1 MTFLVSAEASIMPQ
15 EGSQAA
21 STSVRIWLYRALAF
35 VGIPALL
42 LLGLEGGLRLAGYG
56 RDAHFLVPDAQPGYY
71 RSNPDFVSLF
81 MPGSFDLRPLN
92 SRVALSKPASTVRI
106 VVLGESAAEGVPAPQ
121 FAFAPQLHAQ
131 LHARYPGKV
140 IEVIN
145 TGIVAINSHVVYQV
159 ARDLARFSPDLFVVY
174 MGNNEVVGPYGPGC
188 SYLSAMPPLWA
199 IRLSAFVRS
208 TRTGQLLASWLGR
221 LARTSRSSAEWGG
234 MSMFVESAV
243 SGDDPRL
250 EVVYRNFEANL
261 RDIVSV
267 ADEAGAKTLL
277 CTVVSNLK
285 DCAPLLS
292 RHRAGLSAADLL
304 AWQRAYDRGTLE
316 WRLGEV
322 AAARGDLQEAR
333 RLDPQYANTTFM
345 LGTLELQ
352 AGATEMA
359 RKHLLEAEH
368 WDALRF
374 RPDPRINEIIRRVA
388 GRNPGITFLDA
399 ALLLGSDPASTV
411 APTGREVLFEHVHFN
426 WNGNWQVARMMAAKV
441 AAALFPSEP
450 GRGKWL
456 EADGAAT
463 ALAWSAHEHFPVLA
477 RLATIVVAP
486 PFTNQLTY
494 CEDQA
499 RLNLELAQARTKKA
513 DPEVLRQAKA
523 LVEAAVVA
531 DPENPDLAK
540 IAEEIEDESG
550 DVAGALA
557 QSRRVQLLQPANFA
571 LAGDEA
577 IKLSRLG
584 RYDEA
589 EKLLQQTARNC
600 TSRDLAL
607 LAPAWADFFTRTKRF
622 TAGRRY
628 FDAEIARQPWDLSL
642 RLLRGRLAGLA
653 GDTPAAE
660 REFRAILA
668 DDPADQNATEAL
680 VSLLEKTGQATA
692 AEEVTLA
699 AAEHQPRNQVN
710 QLRAAIIYEER
721 HDDPQAIRCLTAAER
736 SGPVTS
742 GVELHLARKYFSLHQ
757 LDTALT
763 HLAEAWRISRYEGDP
778 AATESI
784 QGIIAKLR
792 TQLP

>member
-1 MTFLVSAEASIMPQ
+1 MTFPVSSAASITPQ
-15 EGSQAA
+15 KGSWVPSA
-21 STSVRIWLYRALAF
+21 SARLWLNRVLAIA
-35 VGIPALL
+35 GIPALL

-56 RDAHFLVPDAQPGYY
+56 RDAHFLIPDAKPGYY

-92 SRVALSKPASTVRI
+92 FRVALAKPAGRVRI

-121 FAFAPQLHAQ
+121 FAFAPQLRAQ
-131 LHARYPGKV
+131 LRARYPGKV

-159 ARDLARFSPDLFVVY
+159 ARDLARFAPDLYVIY
-174 MGNNEVVGPYGPGC
+174 LGNNEVVGPYGPGC
-188 SYLSAMPPLWA
+188 SYLSAMPPLWI
-199 IRLSAFVRS
+199 IRLSVEVRS
-208 TRTGQLLASWLGR
+208 TRTGQLMGALLAKLSGR
-221 LARTSRSSAEWGG
+221 GPASAEWGG

-250 EVVYRNFEANL
+250 EDVYRNFEANL

-316 WRLGEV
+316 WRLGE
-322 AAARGDLQEAR
+322 ADAARGDLQEAR

-359 RKHLLEAEH
+359 RTHLLEAEH

-388 GRNPGITFLDA
+388 TRNPRAAFLDA
-399 ALLLGSDPASTV
+399 ALLLGADAASTV
-411 APTGREVLFEHVHFN
+411 APTGREVLFELVHFN
-426 WNGNWQVARMMAAKV
+426 WNGNWQLARMMAAKA
-441 AAALFPSEP
+441 AAALFPGEP

-456 EADGAAT
+456 EADGAAA
-463 ALAWSAHEHFPVLA
+463 ALAWSAHEQFPVLA

-513 DPEVLRQAKA
+513 DPEVLRQAKV
-523 LVEAAVVA
+523 LVETAGAA

-540 IAEEIEDESG
+540 IAEEIDDELG
-550 DVAGALA
+550 DVAGALV
-557 QSRRVQLLQPANFA
+557 QSRRVQMLQPANFA

-589 EKLLQQTARNC
+589 EQLLQQTARNC
-600 TSRDLAL
+600 TPRDLAL

-622 TAGRRY
+622 AAGRRY
-628 FDAEIARQPWDLSL
+628 FDAEIVRQPRDPSL

-680 VSLLEKTGQATA
+680 VSLLEKTGQAA
-692 AEEVTLA
+692 AAGEVTLA

-721 HDDPQAIRCLTAAER
+721 HDDPHAIRCLTAAER

-757 LDTALT
+757 LDAALN

-784 QGIIAKLR
+784 HGIIGKLR
-792 TQLP
+792 AQQP